1 MEFLSCRDSDC
12 FKFWCFKV
20 GQITPIAIFFYDDET
35 FQQKKKLNCIMSK
48 TSKITIGVSLA
59 SGALLAAWL
68 LTGTRKEKTKSII
81 SKGTASLKK
90 SIKKAEHKYD
100 DSEIHYI

>member
-1 MEFLSCRDSDC
+1 
-12 FKFWCFKV
+12 
-20 GQITPIAIFFYDDET
+20 
-35 FQQKKKLNCIMSK
+35 MSK

-68 LTGTRKEKTKSII
+68 LTGTRKEKTKKIL
-81 SKGTASLKK
+81 SKGTASLKRT
-90 SIKKAEHKYD
+90 IKKNEREREYD